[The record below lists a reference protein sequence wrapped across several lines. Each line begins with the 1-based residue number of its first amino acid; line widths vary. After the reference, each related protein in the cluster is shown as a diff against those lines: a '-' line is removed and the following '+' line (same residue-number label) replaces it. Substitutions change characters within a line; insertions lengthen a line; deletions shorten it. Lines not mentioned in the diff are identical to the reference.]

1 MNYLEYE
8 DFIKVDIRVGTI
20 IEAELSNGLK
30 NPSMILKIDFGKDIG
45 IKKSSAQILDHYTS
59 YELINK
65 QVAAVINFLPK
76 QIGKIISEVLVLGFP
91 DINNK
96 TVLFSPDLK
105 IKNGGKLY

>member
-8 DFIKVDIRVGTI
+8 DFIKIDIRVGTI

-45 IKKSSAQILDHYTS
+45 IKKSSAQILDHYRS
-59 YELINK
+59 HLLINK

-76 QIGKIISEVLVLGFP
+76 QIGKIISEVLVLGFS